1 MSFAKKLL
9 PKTKQNGHLSY
20 VTLTSCQTVIVSIH
34 VVEGGVKPS
43 VGKLFV
49 YQHRLC
55 THLLYEL
62 LKATEINK
70 QTQAFS
76 VLVPIGQVPLC
87 KAH

>member
-9 PKTKQNGHLSY
+9 PKTKQNGHLS
-20 VTLTSCQTVIVSIH
+20 TLNKLPNFVIVSIH
-34 VVEGGVKPS
+34 VFEGGVKPS

-49 YQHRLC
+49 YQYRLC